1 MKLWRYTI
9 GIIGLILFTLFSLDN
24 SDMVRI
30 NIPELLGPNTEK
42 SVYLPVYLLTTLAI
56 FTGVIIG
63 ILIEYFRNFKIRK
76 AYNENNR
83 KLLTMKKEL
92 EKSKEKFLTE
102 EEKILNLLD

>member
-1 MKLWRYTI
+1 MKLWRYTLV
-9 GIIGLILFTLFSLDN
+9 IIGLIVFTLFSLDN

-30 NIPELLGPNTEK
+30 NVPQLVGPTTGK
-42 SVYLPVYLLTTLAI
+42 SVYLPLYLLITLAI

-63 ILIEYFRNFKIRK
+63 VFIEYFRNFKIRN

-83 KLLTMKKEL
+83 KLLKMKKEL

-102 EEKILNLLD
+102 EEKIFNLLD